1 MSAQADDSRLEEN
14 EIEDRAR
21 KVDQCSQEI

>member
-14 EIEDRAR
+14 EIEGRAR